1 MSASKDATRLAELL
15 CARISHDLGGMIGTL
30 AGALELTD
38 DPSVAAEALA
48 LARQAASELRQHLSL
63 QRASWGPAAV
73 PLTLPGLR
81 SLMESQPTA
90 RRCRLDLAGVA
101 EDTVFAPSFGRV
113 VLNLLLL
120 AMEALNG
127 AGTVTLTGNGTDLIV
142 AIAGPRAA
150 WPAGLAAFLAGEQTT
165 WAAVRDPTT
174 LQMPLTVLLARA
186 LGLHLS
192 LLLPTGVSPL
202 PPPLRL
208 QKV

>member
-1 MSASKDATRLAELL
+1 MAAPNDASRLAELL

-48 LARQAASELRQHLSL
+48 LARQAAAELRQHLQL
-63 QRASWGPAAV
+63 QRASWGPATA
-73 PLTLPGLR
+73 PLTLPGMR
-81 SLMESQPTA
+81 SLMEGQPIA
-90 RRCRLDLAGVA
+90 RRCHLDFAGLP
-101 EDTVFAPSFGRV
+101 EDTVFSPSFGRA

-127 AGTVTLTGNGTDLIV
+127 TGTVTLTGSGTDLII
-142 AIAGPRAA
+142 AIAGARAA
-150 WPAGLAAFLAGEQTT
+150 WPAGLAACLATEQTA
-165 WAAVRDPTT
+165 WATVRDPTT

-192 LLLPTGVSPL
+192 LLLPVGAAPL

>member
-1 MSASKDATRLAELL
+1 MAEPNDASRLAELL

-48 LARQAASELRQHLSL
+48 LARQAATELRQHLQL
-63 QRASWGPAAV
+63 QRASWGPATA
-73 PLTLPGLR
+73 PLTLAGLGT
-81 SLMESQPTA
+81 LMEGQPIA
-90 RRCRLDLAGVA
+90 RRCRLDLAGLP
-101 EDTVFAPSFGRV
+101 EGTEFSPSFGRA

-127 AGTVTLTGNGTDLIV
+127 TGTVTLSGGSTDLVV

-150 WPAGLAAFLAGEQTT
+150 WPAGLAACLAGEQTT
-165 WAAVRDPTT
+165 WATVRDPTT

-192 LLLPTGVSPL
+192 LLVPAGASPA
-202 PPPLRL
+202 PAPLRL